1 VWTSG
6 ETVEKPYSRY
16 FSYQTF
22 FIHSS
27 FFKIHL
33 LMTKSVVF
41 VNPFFVRTGVDIPFG
56 EDGAMAK
63 YKSYDYSQG
72 VLIPVSLEEQLMPGT
87 LEFAIHTLVETRID
101 TSIFGVRYNNDETG
115 RLAYDPKILLKVVL
129 FGYSRGLISS
139 RQIERA
145 CRENVTFMALS
156 CGEHPDHST
165 IAGFVSSMRDEI
177 LPIFRDVLLVCEEER
192 LLGGTFFALDGCKLP
207 SNASKEW
214 SGTIGELRR
223 KKERLEKKVKQ
234 LVEEQVEIDRREDE
248 GAPERRFFGGVER
261 GRQIERLREKA
272 GRLERWLEENR
283 SKMGRRGKE
292 IKSNVTDNES
302 ALMITSHGTIQGYN
316 GQALVDSKDQ
326 VIVHAE
332 AFGEAQDLHLI
343 PPVLEGAKEN
353 MRAIGCGED
362 YFEGKILTA
371 DSNYHSPPNLGKC
384 EQEGLDAYI
393 PDKRFRRRDSRFE
406 REHKQRQRRTD
417 RLTLAD
423 FEYQEERD
431 EYRCPHG
438 RVFRLEVK
446 ETVNDGVI
454 YKRYSNNEEG
464 CKGCELKAR
473 CVKGKKA
480 KRSTVMVP
488 IGSAPGRLTKAMA
501 AKIDS
506 EQGRRIYHRRIAI
519 AEPVF
524 ANIRVRKVMNR
535 FTLRGKIKVNIQ
547 WLLYC
552 MVHNIGKILNFGFK
566 YVFS

>member
-1 VWTSG
+1 
-6 ETVEKPYSRY
+6 
-16 FSYQTF
+16 
-22 FIHSS
+22 
-27 FFKIHL
+27 
-33 LMTKSVVF
+33 MTKSVVF
-41 VNPFFVRTGVDIPFG
+41 INPFFVRTGVDIPFG

-165 IAGFVSSMRDEI
+165 IAGFVSSMRDEV

-535 FTLRGKIKVNIQ
+535 FTLRGKIKVNVQ

-566 YVFS
+566 YAFS